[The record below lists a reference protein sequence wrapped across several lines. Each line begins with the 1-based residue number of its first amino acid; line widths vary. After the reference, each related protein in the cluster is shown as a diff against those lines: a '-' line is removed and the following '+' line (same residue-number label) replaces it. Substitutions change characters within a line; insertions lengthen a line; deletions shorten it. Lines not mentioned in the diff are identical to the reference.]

1 MGSSDMSRSTTGSVG
16 VVPDLDRES
25 HEPLWRQLATRLRD
39 DITSGRLTGQV
50 PSAAALAR
58 AFSVSKPTAE
68 KALRTL
74 AAEGLT
80 VATPGKGTF
89 VRRERD

>member
-1 MGSSDMSRSTTGSVG
+1 MSRSTLDMVG
-16 VVPDLDRES
+16 PVPDLDRES
-25 HEPLWRQLATRLRD
+25 HEPLHKQLAGRLRD

-50 PSAAALAR
+50 PSAAALA
-58 AFSVSKPTAE
+58 AAYSVSKPTAE